1 MSHMKP
7 HENWFSRTTGN
18 ASGRA
23 AADRAG
29 IPPATLNRQLSRGHL
44 TAETVIAI
52 ARGYDVHPVGALVA
66 TGYLTEDEGLS
77 SPVEELAHLMSDQA
91 LLRILAMRIDDN
103 PNAWAGTFDEVLSD
117 GPDVNELEARRR
129 SNTPTPHVDPL
140 DDDEMPEAAVAYSG
154 PDEDALRKED
164 DGD

>member
-117 GPDVNELEARRR
+117 APVDQLAFER
-129 SNTPTPHVDPL
+129 SNVHQLHVGDM